1 MVLYNYMLWMD
12 HYMIVIT
19 FYFHAPNYH
28 RRCTESHLSGP
39 PEQQGI
45 CPPVLTDLVDGPSQA
60 LTAHPRVK
68 PRDRHPTRSVSRSRQ
83 PRADV
88 MSPADFTGKYSGATL
103 EISISEIIC
112 SWLINVTFLP
122 FQRYTKSSTLRHSI
136 ITETKWHILHRV
148 SPTHTS
154 G

>member
-1 MVLYNYMLWMD
+1 MD

-19 FYFHAPNYH
+19 YYFHAPNYH
-28 RRCTESHLSGP
+28 PRCTESHLSGP

-45 CPPVLTDLVDGPSQA
+45 CPPVRTDLVDGPSQA
-60 LTAHPRVK
+60 VTAHPRVK
-68 PRDRHPTRSVSRSRQ
+68 PRDRQPTRSVTKGRQ

-112 SWLINVTFLP
+112 SWLINVSNIFTVPTVHKILNIEALYIH
-122 FQRYTKSSTLRHSI
+122 RDEVAHSASRL
-136 ITETKWHILHRV
+136 TNSH
-148 SPTHTS
+148 
-154 G
+154 